1 MRHIEAIDNFNTT
14 LQNIPLWVYI
24 IPYIMHFL
32 TVVYLFSKKDVI
44 RGSKPLYD
52 TIISN
57 IPDLSKFR
65 NIPNMLLL
73 VLMSYLIIPLF
84 FKPNVDVF
92 ISIYR
97 YFSIILLLRSF
108 TISSTILPPINS
120 NCDFKLNMQTFMDGH
135 CLDKI
140 FSGHT
145 AFSLLLV
152 FVCNKFNI
160 LSKTFIYILLL
171 IQFVLAL
178 SLILTRE
185 HYTVDVILG
194 YLITIPILL
203 LFDL

>member
-1 MRHIEAIDNFNTT
+1 MRHIEAIDNLNTT
-14 LQNIPLWVYI
+14 LQNIPLWVYV
-24 IPYIMHFL
+24 IPYIMHLL
-32 TVVYLFSKKDVI
+32 TVLYLFSKKEII

-65 NIPNMLLL
+65 NIPNILLL

-84 FKPNVDVF
+84 LNPNIDVF

-97 YFSIILLLRSF
+97 YFSIILLLRSI
-108 TISSTILPPINS
+108 TTSSTILPPINS
-120 NCDFKLNMQTFMDGH
+120 NCDFKLSMNTFMEGH

-160 LSKTFIYILLL
+160 LSNSFIYILLF
-171 IQFVLAL
+171 IQFVLAV

>member
-32 TVVYLFSKKDVI
+32 TVVYLFSKKEVI

-65 NIPNMLLL
+65 NIPNILLL

-84 FKPNVDVF
+84 FKPNIDVF

-97 YFSIILLLRSF
+97 YFSIILLLRSI

-171 IQFVLAL
+171 TQFLLAL

>member
-32 TVVYLFSKKDVI
+32 TVVYLFSKKEVI

>member
-32 TVVYLFSKKDVI
+32 TVVYLFSKKEVI

-84 FKPNVDVF
+84 FKPNINVF

>member
-32 TVVYLFSKKDVI
+32 TVVYLFSKKEVI

-65 NIPNMLLL
+65 NIPNILLL
-73 VLMSYLIIPLF
+73 VLMSYLIIPLIF
-84 FKPNVDVF
+84 NPNIDVF

-97 YFSIILLLRSF
+97 YFSIILFLRSI
-108 TISSTILPPINS
+108 TISSTILPPINR
-120 NCDFKLNMQTFMDGH
+120 NCDFKLNMQTFMEGH

-160 LSKTFIYILLL
+160 LSKTFIYIMLLT
-171 IQFVLAL
+171 QFLLAL

-194 YLITIPILL
+194 YLITVPILL
-203 LFDL
+203 LLDL

>member
-1 MRHIEAIDNFNTT
+1 MQNIEAIDNFNTF
-14 LQNIPLWVYI
+14 LQDIPLWAYS
-24 IPYIMHFL
+24 IPYILHAL
-32 TVVYLFSKKDVI
+32 TVVYLFSKKETV

-52 TIISN
+52 IIISN

-65 NIPNMLLL
+65 MIPNILLF
-73 VLMSYLIIPLF
+73 VLMSYLIIPLI

-97 YFSIILLLRSF
+97 YFSIILLLRSI
-108 TISSTILPPINS
+108 TISSTILPPIDR
-120 NCDFKLNMQTFMDGH
+120 NCDFKLNMHTFMDGH

-152 FVCNKFNI
+152 FVCNKYSI
-160 LSKTFIYILLL
+160 LSNSFIYILLF
-171 IQFVLAL
+171 IQLVLAL
-178 SLILTRE
+178 SLILTRG

>member
-32 TVVYLFSKKDVI
+32 TVVYLFSKKEVI

-52 TIISN
+52 IIISN

-84 FKPNVDVF
+84 FKPNIDVF

>member
-32 TVVYLFSKKDVI
+32 TVVYLFSKKEVI

-84 FKPNVDVF
+84 FKPNIDVF

-194 YLITIPILL
+194 YLITIPMLL

>member
-1 MRHIEAIDNFNTT
+1 
-14 LQNIPLWVYI
+14 
-24 IPYIMHFL
+24 
-32 TVVYLFSKKDVI
+32 
-44 RGSKPLYD
+44 
-52 TIISN
+52 
-57 IPDLSKFR
+57 
-65 NIPNMLLL
+65 
-73 VLMSYLIIPLF
+73 
-84 FKPNVDVF
+84 
-92 ISIYR
+92 
-97 YFSIILLLRSF
+97 
-108 TISSTILPPINS
+108 
-120 NCDFKLNMQTFMDGH
+120 MQTFMDGH

-203 LFDL
+203 LLDL

>member
-32 TVVYLFSKKDVI
+32 TVVYLFSKKETI

-65 NIPNMLLL
+65 NIPNILLL
-73 VLMSYLIIPLF
+73 VLMSYLIIPLIF
-84 FKPNVDVF
+84 NPNIDVF

-97 YFSIILLLRSF
+97 YFSIILFLRSI
-108 TISSTILPPINS
+108 TISSTILPPINR
-120 NCDFKLNMQTFMDGH
+120 NCVFKLNMQTFMEGH

-160 LSKTFIYILLL
+160 LSKTFIYIMLLT
-171 IQFVLAL
+171 QFLLAL

-194 YLITIPILL
+194 YLITVPILL
-203 LFDL
+203 LLDL

>member
-1 MRHIEAIDNFNTT
+1 MRHIEAIDNFNIT

-32 TVVYLFSKKDVI
+32 TVVYLFSKKEVI

-84 FKPNVDVF
+84 LKPNVDVF

-203 LFDL
+203 LLDL

>member
-32 TVVYLFSKKDVI
+32 TVVYLFSKKEVI

-84 FKPNVDVF
+84 LKPNVDVF

>member
-32 TVVYLFSKKDVI
+32 TVVYLFSKKEVI

-84 FKPNVDVF
+84 FKPNIDVF

-120 NCDFKLNMQTFMDGH
+120 NCDFKLCVTCCWVLVAPSWMKKLQRR
-135 CLDKI
+135 LRRVRSQP
-140 FSGHT
+140 FS
-145 AFSLLLV
+145 
-152 FVCNKFNI
+152 
-160 LSKTFIYILLL
+160 
-171 IQFVLAL
+171 
-178 SLILTRE
+178 
-185 HYTVDVILG
+185 
-194 YLITIPILL
+194 IPVHATYAM
-203 LFDL
+203 